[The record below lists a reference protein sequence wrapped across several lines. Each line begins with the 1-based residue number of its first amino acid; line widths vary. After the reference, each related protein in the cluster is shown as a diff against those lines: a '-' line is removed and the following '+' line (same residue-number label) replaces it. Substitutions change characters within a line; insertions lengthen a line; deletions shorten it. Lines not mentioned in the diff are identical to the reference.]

1 MVKKEEK
8 IYSHL
13 PTCPGVYLMKNAQD
27 AIIYIGKSNN
37 LKSRVR
43 SYFVAGA
50 ELNFAKKKMVKVVEK
65 IDYIETKTDIEALM
79 LETNL
84 IKKNQPKYNVLMKDG
99 KNLSYIKI
107 TDDEIPCLIRTRIK
121 TKHGQYF
128 WPYSQ
133 YFDTYSFVRFT
144 RKLFRLGNHEKIEKF
159 WPPCM
164 DTYIGLCPG
173 HCTGDINALKT
184 YKERLGEA
192 RDFLMGKQD
201 TVIDDLKKK
210 MKQAADERKYEE
222 ASEYKNLITQI
233 ETTGNR
239 QIVRDAIDGDATVA
253 VMLEKYNHIFL
264 SFVEVKNG
272 MIVGVH
278 EYELA
283 NPLQEETSLLV
294 EQALIHY
301 LIREEVKTLYTDIS
315 LEWFS
320 DMRQLA
326 QTQKISL
333 RHPSRG
339 EKVRILEFAHTN
351 LLNFAYQEEMSW
363 LKNATL
369 SKKTMVDLM
378 EKLWFETKELS
389 KKKEIVFECFDISHS
404 HGEHTVASKSALV
417 NGKPDTKRYKKYRIK
432 TLETGKIDD
441 FASMEE
447 ILTRRSLGAVRGED
461 PWPDLIIIDGGKWQ
475 LSHATEA
482 IGKASVDFAPP
493 IISLAKR
500 IEEVFL
506 PKKSN
511 PTLLEKWSPELMM
524 LQKIRDEA
532 HRFAINYNR
541 SSREK
546 SYTKTLL
553 DEIPWIGPVA
563 RQKILKAVSRV
574 EELSSW
580 TFEKSQKLFWK
591 KVAEAL
597 QNHGLISDDDSPIG
611 DK

>member
-1 MVKKEEK
+1 
-8 IYSHL
+8 
-13 PTCPGVYLMKNAQD
+13 
-27 AIIYIGKSNN
+27 
-37 LKSRVR
+37 
-43 SYFVAGA
+43 
-50 ELNFAKKKMVKVVEK
+50 
-65 IDYIETKTDIEALM
+65 
-79 LETNL
+79 
-84 IKKNQPKYNVLMKDG
+84 
-99 KNLSYIKI
+99 
-107 TDDEIPCLIRTRIK
+107 
-121 TKHGQYF
+121 
-128 WPYSQ
+128 
-133 YFDTYSFVRFT
+133 
-144 RKLFRLGNHEKIEKF
+144 
-159 WPPCM
+159 M

-283 NPLQEETSLLV
+283 NPLQEETALLV

-301 LIREEVKTLYTDIS
+301 LVREEVKTLYTDIS

-404 HGEHTVASKSALV
+404 HGEHTVASKSVLV

-482 IGKASVDFAPP
+482 IEKASVDFVPP

-511 PTLLEKWSPELMM
+511 PTLLEKWSPELMI

-563 RQKILKAVSRV
+563 RQKILKAVSRI

-597 QNHGLISDDDSPIG
+597 QNHGLISDDDSPIE
-611 DK
+611 DR

>member
-107 TDDEIPCLIRTRIK
+107 TDEEIPCLIRTRIK

-283 NPLQEETSLLV
+283 NPLQEETALLV

-404 HGEHTVASKSALV
+404 HGEHTVASKSVLV

-482 IGKASVDFAPP
+482 IEKASVDFAPP

-511 PTLLEKWSPELMM
+511 PTLLEKWSPELMI

-597 QNHGLISDDDSPIG
+597 QNHGLISDDDSPIE
-611 DK
+611 DR